1 MMAAIGPMQSRNSG
15 GSMYIIGLTGGIG
28 SGKSTVSSYL
38 KELGIPVI
46 DGDKLAREAVSP
58 DKGRDTRRR
67 LADFFGSDIFMKDGS
82 LDREALGR
90 LVFRDEKKRIA
101 LNQIM
106 HGFIWSET
114 RKQLWELEKKGYPL
128 AVLDMPLLLET
139 AWNLRVEAIWVV
151 YAPADLQ
158 IKRVMKR
165 DGLSQEA
172 VQERIAAQMPARNK
186 LNYADVVIENSRSV
200 DDTRQQVREALKQ
213 VPGYTLPGDIS

>member
-1 MMAAIGPMQSRNSG
+1 MTAPIGPMQSRNSG
-15 GSMYIIGLTGGIG
+15 GSMHIIGLTGGIG

-46 DGDKLAREAVSP
+46 DGDQLARDVVSP
-58 DKGRDTRRR
+58 DKGRETCRR
-67 LADFFGSDIFMKDGS
+67 LAECFGSGIFKEDGS

-90 LVFRDEKKRIA
+90 LVFQDESKRLV

-106 HGFIWSET
+106 HGVIWDET

-151 YAPADLQ
+151 YAPPDLQ
-158 IKRVMKR
+158 IERVMKR
-165 DGLSQEA
+165 DGLSREA
-172 VQERIAAQMPARNK
+172 VKERIASQMPVRNK
-186 LNYADVVIENSRSV
+186 LNYADVVIENNRSV
-200 DDTRQQVREALKQ
+200 EDTRRQVREALQ
-213 VPGYTLPGDIS
+213 RVPGYTLPGEIS